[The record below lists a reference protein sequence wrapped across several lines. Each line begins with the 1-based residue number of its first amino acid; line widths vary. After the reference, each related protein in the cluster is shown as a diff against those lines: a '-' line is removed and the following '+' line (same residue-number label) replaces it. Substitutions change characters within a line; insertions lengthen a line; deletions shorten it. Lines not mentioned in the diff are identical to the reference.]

1 MSKPRKSR
9 SKSRKLVGRLPDLAA
24 RADQQVTGGGLA
36 TVIANLANMRH
47 ESLKAVAQNLRA

>member
-1 MSKPRKSR
+1 MHTQAHERPSHEQ
-9 SKSRKLVGRLPDLAA
+9 PDSTELNFE
-24 RADQQVTGGGLA
+24 QLEVVSGGLMA